1 MNYIMDISY
10 DGTSYEGYQTQPHG
24 KAVQDSIE
32 CALKKIFKTEI
43 KTTASSRTDSGVH
56 AKTQLVMFTT
66 PFFIAPD
73 NLVKALN
80 CCLDDAILIKSILKN
95 ESNKH
100 VRYDVVDKTYEYIIT
115 NNKTPFNRN
124 FTYYVKQTLD
134 INLMKEAAK
143 EIVGEHDF
151 RSFCGSKA
159 SVSSYV
165 RTVYYINIE
174 QKNDEIHIYVNGS
187 GFLYNMVRIIVS
199 TLVDIGSGKQI
210 NIPELLKKQDRTQ
223 ASITAPAQGL
233 YLLEI
238 NM

>member
-24 KAVQDSIE
+24 KAVQDSIQR
-32 CALKKIFKTEI
+32 ALKKIFKTDI

-56 AKTQLVMFTT
+56 AKTQLVMFSA
-66 PFFIAPD
+66 PFFIEPS
-73 NLVKALN
+73 NLLKALN
-80 CCLDDAILIKSILKN
+80 CCLDDAILIKSVSKN
-95 ESNKH
+95 EENKH
-100 VRYDVVDKTYEYIIT
+100 VRYDVIDKTYEYIIT

-124 FTYYVKQTLD
+124 YAYYVKNELD
-134 INLMKEAAK
+134 IDLMKKAAK
-143 EIVGEHDF
+143 QIEGEHDF

-165 RTVYYINIE
+165 RTVYSIKIE
-174 QKNDEIHIYVNGS
+174 QKNNEIYIYVNGN

-199 TLVDIGSGKQI
+199 TLVDIGLGKEI
-210 NIPELLKKQDRTQ
+210 NIPELLEKQDRTQ